1 MVEHVGQQGGLVY
14 FRLVIVAVQRA
25 ELVQGGLE
33 PFRREHIRHVQ
44 RDGHRLTRVRSLH
57 LVLPAVLGVTVS
69 AEGDVPFAPDGLQ
82 PCPVRVV
89 NQDRAFNARLRLW
102 KEGWWKSWTP
112 QIVLGLD
119 DPTSHEAY
127 GGGAI
132 KFDEDGMQNNHFTRY
147 YLAATKHFSFTGVGT
162 LGVHAA
168 YVDYRACWFPHYRRP
183 AAGVNFKFNLLP
195 EDNLAVKA
203 LNGLDLMAE
212 YDARTVNIGAHY
224 QLWKDHINLIAELNN
239 GKYFSGGIYFKI
251 HLK

>member
-1 MVEHVGQQGGLVY
+1 
-14 FRLVIVAVQRA
+14 
-25 ELVQGGLE
+25 
-33 PFRREHIRHVQ
+33 
-44 RDGHRLTRVRSLH
+44 
-57 LVLPAVLGVTVS
+57 
-69 AEGDVPFAPDGLQ
+69 
-82 PCPVRVV
+82 
-89 NQDRAFNARLRLW
+89 
-102 KEGWWKSWTP
+102 
-112 QIVLGLD
+112 
-119 DPTSHEAY
+119 
-127 GGGAI
+127 
-132 KFDEDGMQNNHFTRY
+132 MQNNHFTRY
-147 YLAATKHFSFTGVGT
+147 YLAATKHFSFAGVGT

-239 GKYFSGGIYFKI
+239 RKYFSGGIYFKI

>member
-1 MVEHVGQQGGLVY
+1 MQIMAPLIFRSSLGGKY
-14 FRLVIVAVQRA
+14 
-25 ELVQGGLE
+25 
-33 PFRREHIRHVQ
+33 
-44 RDGHRLTRVRSLH
+44 T
-57 LVLPAVLGVTVS
+57 
-69 AEGDVPFAPDGLQ
+69 
-82 PCPVRVV
+82 

-224 QLWKDHINLIAELNN
+224 QLWKDHINLIAELND

>member
-1 MVEHVGQQGGLVY
+1 
-14 FRLVIVAVQRA
+14 
-25 ELVQGGLE
+25 
-33 PFRREHIRHVQ
+33 
-44 RDGHRLTRVRSLH
+44 
-57 LVLPAVLGVTVS
+57 
-69 AEGDVPFAPDGLQ
+69 
-82 PCPVRVV
+82 
-89 NQDRAFNARLRLW
+89 
-102 KEGWWKSWTP
+102 
-112 QIVLGLD
+112 
-119 DPTSHEAY
+119 
-127 GGGAI
+127 
-132 KFDEDGMQNNHFTRY
+132 MQNNHFTRY
-147 YLAATKHFSFTGVGT
+147 YLVATKHFSFTGVGT

-251 HLK
+251 HMK